1 MVETPPTGRFDG
13 RCVVPRKPPSASLL
27 RLPKF
32 TCFVVCLGLSDVSL
46 VTLLDPI
53 HLLLRV
59 APAPRVSNQDHP
71 SHETYPS
78 PVFAARDRS
87 RRDRRRHLPLWRAP
101 KSGGRAR
108 RASYHLEGIWGH
120 QALALRSRGMQAS
133 AVVGTQH
140 VARTCKTVLEG
151 VNPHRRFGA
160 PAIGISV
167 VDAPRRSE
175 QGRVT

>member
-59 APAPRVSNQDHP
+59 APAPVSNQDHP

-101 KSGGRAR
+101 NSGGRAR
-108 RASYHLEGIWGH
+108 RASCHVDDTWAH
-120 QALALRSRGMQAS
+120 QALALPFQRNASFGRVRHTRRGANLQNGS
-133 AVVGTQH
+133 
-140 VARTCKTVLEG
+140 
-151 VNPHRRFGA
+151 
-160 PAIGISV
+160 
-167 VDAPRRSE
+167 RRSKPSPALR
-175 QGRVT
+175 GPSNRYFRRRCPP